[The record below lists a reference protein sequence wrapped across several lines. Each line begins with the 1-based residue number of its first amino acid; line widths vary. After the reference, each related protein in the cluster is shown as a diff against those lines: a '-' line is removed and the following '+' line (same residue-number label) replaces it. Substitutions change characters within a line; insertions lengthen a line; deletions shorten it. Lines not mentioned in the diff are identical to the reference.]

1 MISVRYGHATDKG
14 CKRGHNEDAL
24 SVHPELGLWLV
35 ADGMGG
41 HQKGEVAS
49 AIVGQTVF
57 TCVQDGVPLSQ
68 AVKQAHVSVLDAI
81 RTGEG
86 APGMGSTVVAL
97 RIQDSQRYEVA
108 WVGDSRAYLWNGQE
122 LRQLTRDHSFVQQLI
137 DYGAITEHE
146 ARTHPHKNI
155 ITRAIGFTNA
165 PQQRGSEIAVDS
177 ISGTLKPG
185 DQLLLC
191 SDGLTGEI
199 TRDEIQE
206 ILSKQQDEQATV
218 NELIQRALAHG
229 GSDNVTVVLVSAPE
243 APPN

>member
-57 TCVQDGVPLSQ
+57 ACVQEGSSLSQ
-68 AVKQAHVSVLDAI
+68 AVKQAHVSVLNAI
-81 RTGEG
+81 HTGQG

-97 RIQDSQRYEVA
+97 RIQDSQRYEVV

-122 LRQLTRDHSFVQQLI
+122 LRQLTRDHSFVQQLV
-137 DYGAITEHE
+137 DYGAITEAE
-146 ARTHPHKNI
+146 ARNHPHKNI
-155 ITRAIGFTNA
+155 ITRAIGFANA
-165 PQQRGSEIAVDS
+165 PQQQGGEIAVDS

-185 DQLLLC
+185 DRLLLC

-199 TRDEIQE
+199 GRLEIE
-206 ILSKQQDEQATV
+206 EVLSQQHDDQAAV
-218 NELIQRALAHG
+218 DELIRRALDHG
-229 GSDNVTVVLVSAPE
+229 GSDNVTVILISAPE
-243 APPN
+243 AA